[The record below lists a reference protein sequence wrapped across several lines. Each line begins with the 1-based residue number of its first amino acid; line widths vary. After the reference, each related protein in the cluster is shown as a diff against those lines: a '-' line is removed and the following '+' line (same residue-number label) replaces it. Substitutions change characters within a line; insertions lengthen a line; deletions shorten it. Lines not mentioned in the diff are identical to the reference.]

1 MTAAKTIVMTSELLS
16 DKATLLTTLANLYK
30 GTKDTYRIYLSLSQL
45 PVVEQIFDVIIKE
58 NGVRDDVQF
67 EYKLRT

>member
-1 MTAAKTIVMTSELLS
+1 MNTAKTIVMTSELLNDQAS
-16 DKATLLTTLANLYK
+16 LITILANLYK
-30 GTKDTYRIYLSLSQL
+30 GTKDTYRIYLSLAQL
-45 PVVEQIFDVIIKE
+45 PVVEKIFDMIIKE

>member
-1 MTAAKTIVMTSELLS
+1 MNTAKTIVMTSELLDDQAS
-16 DKATLLTTLANLYK
+16 LSTTLATLYK
-30 GTKDTYRIYLSLSQL
+30 GTKDTYRIYLSLAQL
-45 PVVEQIFDVIIKE
+45 PIVEEIFDVIIKE